1 MIPLSI
7 SKTTMPLDPETE
19 RLVSAALLR
28 LRMRAPFFATL
39 ALFARVEASDQID
52 SAATDGRNVFLNPGF
67 FQSLSP
73 PQQDQLLLHQVLHA
87 ALLHVTRRGGRDQRL
102 WNVACDIVVN
112 GLIAGTEG
120 FQLPSGALRDQRR
133 EQLSVEEVYEL
144 LLLDP
149 LPPASVSMDLLDR
162 PEAGASEEGGGERD
176 SIATARDA
184 RLEAHWRDA
193 HQHAGIIAL
202 AVAQGKLPAGLA
214 RELGMLSPARL
225 DWHAHLWRYIILTPS
240 DFQGFDRRFIH
251 QRLYLE
257 ALESESVRVYVA
269 VDTSG
274 SVDDRQI
281 RALVGEVQGI
291 LSAYPHVICDLY
303 YADADLYGPHR
314 LTAHGEIPQP
324 QGGGGTDFRP
334 FFTAI
339 AERHDAREPAVC
351 VYLTDGYGDFPAD
364 PPELPVLWVVTAGGR
379 ALDAFPFGEAARLLA
394 DDRA

>member
-1 MIPLSI
+1 MRS
-7 SKTTMPLDPETE
+7 LDPETE

-28 LRMRAPFFATL
+28 LRLRAPFFAAL
-39 ALFARVEASDQID
+39 ALFAHVEASDEVD
-52 SAATDGRNVFLNPGF
+52 SAATDGRNVYLNPGY
-67 FQSLSP
+67 FQSLAT

-87 ALLHVTRRGGRDQRL
+87 ALLHVTRRGGRDRLL
-102 WNVACDIVVN
+102 WNTACDIVVN
-112 GLIAGTEG
+112 GLVAGTEG
-120 FQLPSGALRDQRR
+120 FQLPAGALRDQRR
-133 EQLSVEEVYEL
+133 EQFSVEEVYEL

-149 LPPASVSMDLLDR
+149 SPPAAVSLDLLER
-162 PEAGASEEGGGERD
+162 PAGASEQGGSETD
-176 SIATARDA
+176 SIAAARDA

-202 AVAQGKLPAGLA
+202 TVAQGRLPVGLE
-214 RELGMLSPARL
+214 RELGMLNPARL
-225 DWHAHLWRYIILTPS
+225 DWHAHLWRYIVQTPS

-257 ALESESVRVYVA
+257 TMESETVRVYVA

-274 SVDDRQI
+274 SVDDQQI

-303 YADADLYGPHR
+303 YADADVYGPYP
-314 LTAHGEIPQP
+314 LTADSAIPQP

-334 FFTAI
+334 FFTAV
-339 AERHDAREPAVC
+339 AEQHDRRSQAVC
-351 VYLTDGYGDFPAD
+351 VYLTDGYGDFPTE

-379 ALDAFPFGEAARLLA
+379 ALDTFPFGETVRLLSGEGV
-394 DDRA
+394 